1 MTEKMLYVR
10 SNDYWGYDA
19 SDFDSSLNFYKYTW
33 VVPEAMYNDFDDADK
48 SRLFPCALFYVQ
60 GVTDNH
66 NFLTISVKVDGD
78 VATVKGMQGPKRR
91 TRKFEIGV
99 PFSYEVGSLSM
110 KEAPAGSDNVSEIET
125 AVKDGTAK
133 MTGSFIISQF
143 LTDAES
149 IAEAVG
155 LTEAS
160 EAESYVA
167 PADEKPTPSGFL
179 PDSSATNPMEESFS
193 AEIDA
198 PPMNVSDFYPQSSAE
213 IGNEASGRGVPI
225 SYGSGSSQ
233 YVEPPVV
240 VDEEMAAEEI
250 DAPGQP
256 EIVSDFYPQSSA
268 EIGEQQSGRGVP
280 VSYGSGSSQYVEPPV
295 VMDDDY
301 MQFEATG
308 EPDEPYDEGYDDEM
322 DESLGMRDGS
332 ARTKKQGYKARR
344 DEAAA
349 MDKKYGMKRKY
360 DDVET
365 MDAEIDAAPTHVSDF
380 YPQSSAEIG
389 DVASGRGVPVA
400 YGSGSSQYI
409 EPPVVVDEEMAAED
423 YDVVEAGLPVI
434 PDSYGT
440 NSAIDSGY
448 GVPVWYGSAEFEALG
463 DPDAAYDQGYDD
475 EMDESLG
482 ERHRGSHKQS
492 LKDRRDEAAAM
503 DKKYGMKR
511 KYDDVSTMDSE
522 SRWRDSRGRFQSKRS
537 RRNQEFGDEVAR
549 QMRGYYRTG
558 VLGSTQPV
566 GEDVSRRN
574 QDARRDYY
582 TKPAV
587 QNPNTGRWHKGPN
600 YRQAHKIAKGVAW
613 DRVER
618 LGLAAEAE
626 VLVAESRFDKLADKI
641 AAQYEKKGMEPGRA
655 MDIGRRTAYTIG
667 AKKYGRKGM
676 AAKARAGMRKAKAAE
691 GLADYNYQS
700 NVGDIDSPAFT
711 EGTVNPMTFTRLG
724 AYDVPVVGN
733 DFGQDSSV
741 MGYGVPEW
749 YGADTFGADRMV
761 DSFEEAAPPKLSVK
775 KMGVMA
781 AVVGTIAGIW
791 YAKK

>member
-1 MTEKMLYVR
+1 MTDKMLYVR

-19 SDFDSSLNFYKYTW
+19 SDFDAGLNFYKYTW
-33 VVPEAMYNDFDDADK
+33 VVPEAMYADFDDSDK
-48 SRLFPCALFYVQ
+48 ARLFPCALFYVQ

-91 TRKFEIGV
+91 TRKFEVGV
-99 PFSYEVGSLSM
+99 PFSYEVGSLTM
-110 KEAPAGSDNVSEIET
+110 KEAPAGSENVAEIET
-125 AVKDGTAK
+125 AVKDGSAT

-143 LTDAES
+143 LTDADK

-160 EAESYVA
+160 SAEGYVS
-167 PADEKPTPSGFL
+167 PSDEKPTPSGFL

-213 IGNEASGRGVPI
+213 IGNEASGRGVPV

-308 EPDEPYDEGYDDEM
+308 EPDAPYDEGYDDEM
-322 DESLGMRDGS
+322 DESLAMRDGS
-332 ARTKKQGYKARR
+332 ARTKKQDYKDRR

-349 MDKKYGMKRKY
+349 MNKKYGMKRKY

-365 MDAEIDAAPTHVSDF
+365 MDAEIDDSVTVSDF
-380 YPQSSAEIG
+380 YPQESAQTHDI
-389 DVASGRGVPVA
+389 ASGRGVPVA
-400 YGSGSSQYI
+400 YGSGSSQNL
-409 EPPVVVDEEMAAED
+409 EPPVVVDEEMAAEE
-423 YDVVEAGLPVI
+423 VEAGLPVI

-440 NSAIDSGY
+440 NSAMDSGY
-448 GVPVWYGSAEFEALG
+448 GVPVWYGSAEFE
-463 DPDAAYDQGYDD
+463 
-475 EMDESLG
+475 EMGAEG
-482 ERHRGSHKQS
+482 
-492 LKDRRDEAAAM
+492 
-503 DKKYGMKR
+503 
-511 KYDDVSTMDSE
+511 
-522 SRWRDSRGRFQSKRS
+522 RWRDSRGRFQSKRS

-558 VLGSTQPV
+558 VLGNAQPV

-574 QDARRDYY
+574 PEARRDYY
-582 TKPAV
+582 TLPAV
-587 QNPNTGRWHKGPN
+587 RNENTGMFNKGPN

-641 AAQYEKKGMEPGRA
+641 ASQYEKKGMQKDRA
-655 MDIGRRTAYTIG
+655 MDIGRKTAYKIG
-667 AKKYGRKGM
+667 VRKYGRKGM
-676 AAKARAGMRKAKAAE
+676 AAKARAGMRRAKAAE

-724 AYDVPVVGN
+724 AYDVPVIAN
-733 DFGQDSSV
+733 DYGEDSSV

-775 KMGVMA
+775 KMGVAA
-781 AVVGTIAGIW
+781 AVVGTIVGIF
-791 YAKK
+791 YANK